1 MKLPGL
7 ESERIWITGMPFS
20 GKSSAARKLASLLH
34 WQRTDTDAQIEK
46 ETGRS
51 VPEIF
56 ASLGE
61 LEFRRKEK
69 ELTDLLC
76 SAQYRVIS
84 TGGGLPVFYGNM
96 DTMLQNGTVV
106 FLNTSVEIIAQ
117 RSLEHNDRPLVRSV
131 EETQEARVD
140 FFRKMLFE
148 RLPYYGKA
156 HYTFGSEKALLE
168 WGQTLL

>member
-34 WQRTDTDAQIEK
+34 WQRIDTDAQIEQ
-46 ETGRS
+46 ESGMT

-56 ASLGE
+56 TSLGE
-61 LEFRRKEK
+61 LEFRRREK
-69 ELTDLLC
+69 ELTELLC
-76 SAQYRVIS
+76 LAKYQVIS

-96 DTMLQNGTVV
+96 DTMLQHGTVV

-117 RSLEHNDRPLVRSV
+117 RSLQHNNRPLVRAV
-131 EETQEARVD
+131 EETQEARDD

-156 HYTFGSEKALLE
+156 HYTFGSEKALLQ
-168 WGQTLL
+168 WAKTLL